1 LLALVSLF
9 SCLLR
14 SVLLVFSKFVRCHT
28 CRLLARCNKSTKWEH

>member
-14 SVLLVFSKFVRCHT
+14 SVLVVFNRLVRCHT
-28 CRLLARCNKSTKWEH
+28 